1 MLGQDVI
8 GYIEVETFDEG
19 ERLTRTAGWAD
30 VGNLRVSE
38 PYRRRGVGSWLLGQ
52 AADWL
57 RLARVDRLLDYAW
70 LEGTDPGGV
79 SYEDYRAFLPR
90 WGSVSSPGP
99 SAAGP
104 ARPAGP
110 CDRAAALLQHRD
122 HVGELARGGDGRGAA
137 GRGHSDG
144 HGPALPGG
152 LVTVICV
159 PESALIV
166 AAAPPKL
173 TVAPAQVSAA
183 DRDRRSRPRCSRWTA
198 RSR

>member
-79 SYEDYRAFLPR
+79 SYEDYRAFLPAV
-90 WGSVSSPGP
+90 GSASSPGP
-99 SAAGP
+99 SADGP
-104 ARPAGP
+104 VGLGRLSREPGP
-110 CDRAAALLQHRD
+110 CRCT
-122 HVGELARGGDGRGAA
+122 G
-137 GRGHSDG
+137 
-144 HGPALPGG
+144 
-152 LVTVICV
+152 T
-159 PESALIV
+159 
-166 AAAPPKL
+166 
-173 TVAPAQVSAA
+173 
-183 DRDRRSRPRCSRWTA
+183 RR
-198 RSR
+198 